1 MQPLLISLLLA
12 TTASGA
18 AAEQRL
24 YVLGSS
30 INLRKEP
37 SKDAE
42 ALEKLP
48 IGTECLVSEKLP
60 GEWLKVRC
68 GEKEGYASAPLLG
81 PEKPSLEKLK
91 AEANNPKLKLEQR
104 LDSALRAASL
114 APEDATLQKQ
124 LGALFFERNLQLAVA
139 SKKPKAKREFTCDC
153 YPQDDALACVT
164 RCSALGL
171 RNIKT
176 RAEIRKNFFVSAV
189 SNGQSVVVYRGTYRH
204 SKKAGTLAGEVHE
217 RTHFD
222 STPIMEKALFTGA
235 KTTPDDNRLKPLG
248 KYVLDDSSLALLDAV
263 PKTWAQLVR
272 GSDSTPRIYWN
283 DCWKRPFQLA
293 FVPDMQGRWRFSVES
308 DKLDSAE
315 VRYIT
320 AVSRRGTELELTLE
334 STSGTGKVSH
344 EIFKLPEPGND
355 QGSLKETLYSHDT
368 KRYPVEHKPCREGG
382 P

>member
-1 MQPLLISLLLA
+1 MQSLLISLLLA

-18 AAEQRL
+18 ATEQRF

-114 APEDATLQKQ
+114 APEDAALQKQ
-124 LGALFFERNLQLAVA
+124 LGALFFERNLQLAAA
-139 SKKPKAKREFTCDC
+139 SKKPKVKRTFECGC
-153 YPQDDALACVT
+153 YPQDDAPACIA
-164 RCSALGL
+164 RCSGMSL
-171 RNIKT
+171 RNVKMRSET
-176 RAEIRKNFFVSAV
+176 RKNLFVAAI
-189 SNGQSVVVYRGTYRH
+189 SNGENVTVYRGAYRY
-204 SKKAGTLAGEVHE
+204 SKKPHRVTGEVHE
-217 RTHFD
+217 RTSFA
-222 STPIMEKALFTGA
+222 STPVMEKALFTGA
-235 KTTPDDNRLKPLG
+235 KTTSDDDRLLPLG
-248 KYVLDDSSLALLDAV
+248 KYVLDENSQALLDAV
-263 PKTWAQLVR
+263 PKTWGHLR
-272 GSDSTPRIYWN
+272 GAGENLRMYWSD
-283 DCWKRPFQLA
+283 CLKRPFLLQ
-293 FVPDMQGRWRFSVES
+293 FHPDMQGRWLFSVEHPEW
-308 DKLDSAE
+308 DGGEGWWISA
-315 VRYIT
+315 VT
-320 AVSRRGTELELTLE
+320 QQGNELALTLE
-334 STSGTGKVSH
+334 DTEGRGKVTQH
-344 EIFKLPEPGND
+344 IFKLPESGSD
-355 QGSLKETLYSHDT
+355 QGALGKTLYSYEL
-368 KRYPVEHKPCREGG
+368 KRYPEERKPCREGG

>member
-1 MQPLLISLLLA
+1 MQSLLISLLLA
-12 TTASGA
+12 TTASSA

-124 LGALFFERNLQLAVA
+124 LGALFFERNLQLAAA
-139 SKKPKAKREFTCDC
+139 SKKPKAKREFTCGCDRKE
-153 YPQDDALACVT
+153 DALACFT
-164 RCSALGL
+164 NCAESNL
-171 RNIKT
+171 KT
-176 RAEIRKNFFVSAV
+176 VKVRAELKKNSFVIAIGSGENVAL
-189 SNGQSVVVYRGTYRH
+189 YRGNYRFN
-204 SKKAGTLAGEVHE
+204 KQAQRFTGEVHE
-217 RTHFD
+217 RTRFTT
-222 STPIMEKALFTGA
+222 TPVMDKALFASA
-235 KTTPDDNRLKPLG
+235 KLTLDDRRLVPFG
-248 KYVLDDSSLALLDAV
+248 KNVLDESSQAILDAI
-263 PKTWAQLVR
+263 PKIWGELIKTASGQT
-272 GSDSTPRIYWN
+272 SIYWS
-283 DCWKRPFQLA
+283 DCYKRPFQVK
-293 FVPDMQGRWRFSVES
+293 FVPDMHGRWLFTVES
-308 DKLDSAE
+308 TQWDGGYSRWISA
-315 VRYIT
+315 V
-320 AVSRRGTELELTLE
+320 AKRGSDIELTFE
-334 STSGTGKVSH
+334 NGTV
-344 EIFKLPEPGND
+344 EVFKLPEPPSD
-355 QGSLKETLYSHDT
+355 QGSYGGKLYSYEL
-368 KRYPVEHKPCREGG
+368 KKYPEEHKPCNEGG